1 MADARLTTASSES
14 VGLFVILAPL
24 KTGHLADTRCLPL
37 LKMLLLQDEAIRK
50 YFEAEA
56 L

>member
-24 KTGHLADTRCLPL
+24 KTGHLADTRLVAIL
-37 LKMLLLQDEAIRK
+37 ESLFIEEEAVR
-50 YFEAEA
+50 
-56 L
+56 

>member
-14 VGLFVILAPL
+14 VGLLVIVRHSKPAISQTLDACR
-24 KTGHLADTRCLPL
+24 TQ
-37 LKMLLLQDEAIRK
+37 MLLPQDEAIRK
-50 YFEAEA
+50 YFEAAA